1 MQRRAEQEGF
11 ALSDYEMTPR
21 FVYESGL
28 GISSKAPGRHAA
40 ACVCVL
46 HMLSCTFRLDKRSH
60 KGTHTP
66 MYRWQQSSCLHRK
79 GIWFFRYKCVIG
91 IKRPDVDQKITP
103 PISTINITT
112 TLTGG
117 ALLGGTSSPEF
128 VPCATNLHSS
138 SFGHRGPL
146 LPAFLA
152 FWPAHVSAS
161 KFNQNGRT
169 GHHPRPP
176 VSVTLVRCCPCAYPF
191 NPYSS
196 PYFSPR

>member
-1 MQRRAEQEGF
+1 MRPRVFACSICSRAPSVSTNAPIKGRTHLCTDGNSLAVYIARGSGF
-11 ALSDYEMTPR
+11 FAISVLS
-21 FVYESGL
+21 V
-28 GISSKAPGRHAA
+28 SKDL
-40 ACVCVL
+40 VL
-46 HMLSCTFRLDKRSH
+46 
-60 KGTHTP
+60 
-66 MYRWQQSSCLHRK
+66 
-79 GIWFFRYKCVIG
+79 
-91 IKRPDVDQKITP
+91 IKNNIP
-103 PISTINITT
+103 PISTINVTT

-117 ALLGGTSSPEF
+117 ALLGDTSSPEF

-138 SFGHRGPL
+138 SFGHRGPV

-176 VSVTLVRCCPCAYPF
+176 VSVTLVCCCPCAYPF